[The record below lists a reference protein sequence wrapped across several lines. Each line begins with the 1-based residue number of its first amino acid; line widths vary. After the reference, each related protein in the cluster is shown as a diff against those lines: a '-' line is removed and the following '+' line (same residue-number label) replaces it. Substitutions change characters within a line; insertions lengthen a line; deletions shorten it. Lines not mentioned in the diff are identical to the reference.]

1 MVWILCEDKN
11 KIYRLI
17 SWSHIL
23 VFINTWAIYS
33 ANELSVNDY
42 YDTEGGCIVIVR
54 SSLKNE
60 TNGYVTSVNINFET
74 GNATDEIGNVWNIYT
89 K

>member
-1 MVWILCEDKN
+1 M
-11 KIYRLI
+11 
-17 SWSHIL
+17 
-23 VFINTWAIYS
+23 
-33 ANELSVNDY
+33 SVNDY

-60 TNGYVTSVNINFET
+60 ANGYFTSVNINFET
-74 GNATDEIGNVWNIYT
+74 GNATDEIGNVWNIYI